1 MVSADF
7 DREFLARAGGAVAAS
22 TVVLTASFVGVVAF
36 FTGSANGVGGR
47 LPFYVL
53 TMAVAFAATIFALDD
68 PEADGSRVIS
78 ATAGVTVASFVLVT
92 LAGEGFVY
100 AVRFPGKVL
109 ASNLLVYF
117 AAAGLICTG
126 LAYWALRHW
135 REFTVDSA
143 AEAEAGADAE

>member
-1 MVSADF
+1 MAWADL

-22 TVVLTASFVGVVAF
+22 TVVLTASFVGVVSFLGGAA
-36 FTGSANGVGGR
+36 GDVGGR

-68 PEADGSRVIS
+68 PDADGSRVIT
-78 ATAGVTVASFVLVT
+78 ATAGVAVACFVLVT
-92 LAGEGFVY
+92 LAGEGVVY
-100 AVRFPGKVL
+100 AVRFPEKVL

-126 LAYWALRHW
+126 LAFWALRHW
-135 REFTVDSA
+135 REFARETA
-143 AEAEAGADAE
+143 NAESADA